1 MLFSN
6 MCETF
11 SRLYHMLGRKTGLSR
26 LQKNE
31 IIKQK
36 EILKTPNVCQLN
48 NTFLITQGEFFN
60 ILMNE
65 TKRTT

>member
-1 MLFSN
+1 
-6 MCETF
+6 
-11 SRLYHMLGRKTGLSR
+11 MLGRKTGLSR

-36 EILKTPNVCQLN
+36 EILKNPNVCQLN